1 MAPLRCSGR
10 WGGAS
15 MEAQTDQLRTVTHE
29 QNELVQDAIHFWAF

>member
-1 MAPLRCSGR
+1 MLREMG
-10 WGGAS
+10 GGAS